1 MNQGG
6 EIVDTDV
13 AAPIE
18 LPALPVARS
27 LRRVGAIA
35 ASMVA
40 AGAVDVVNREFFW
53 TTDRDIDVGQLFLD
67 NAAVMLIMWLVAWS
81 FLTVERHKPFGS
93 TSWRYVWF
101 ALYYGAGMLF
111 MLRLA
116 FAFSN
121 NLYDFVSQTFR
132 NTQFESLTAGL
143 RIIAALASA
152 TLLLLLLT
160 ALPRALARLQLKGR
174 ITGRAADD
182 CLWFAATI
190 WSFGALAAWIIN
202 VSWEPDRFYRP
213 VSDIAA
219 VTGFVFTRVALS
231 RPRPERAPSLVIV
244 LLEGRNSRALRNFIN
259 LFSGRWLLGPVTLM
273 APASN
278 AIDYYGAH
286 ARVAARADC
295 LETLFP
301 KTVGELSH
309 ARKELPRDDDWKGL
323 VARECYPTPSLWTDY
338 FRSLLTPSTWVLLV
352 AESHDLVT
360 IGDASRRLD
369 AIRAS
374 LPISRTFALTGAEV
388 PATLQG
394 LSIVRIAAVGRD
406 SFKRAANV
414 LQQHIGRHEGKSM
427 PQEPDWPAF
436 YLGAPLAWNG
446 LGVCALFALGALLNH
461 GFSHRATTT
470 VIVAVLVAINHCI
483 AAAVAILP
491 KRYLSFARR
500 TFWSGRPKGAY
511 ALSGLAT
518 FLILLALSAMI
529 YPIRVHFGN
538 APMTPFFSQAK
549 WLLLSVTLTV
559 TLASL
564 CDDYVLQPA
573 DPPWLRPLESI
584 ALACVMAIAGW
595 LVINWVMPDIA
606 RVRPNI
612 PVTSWTPVLVSA
624 GIGAL
629 FGYTWPAWYRRNL
642 RARTKHTQ
650 SAEPEE
656 RTKPPLGTP
665 IEPPTVV

>member
-6 EIVDTDV
+6 GTVDTVVD
-13 AAPIE
+13 AHLALHP
-18 LPALPVARS
+18 LPLLRS

-40 AGAVDVVNREFFW
+40 SGAVDFVYREFFW
-53 TTDRDIDVGQLFLD
+53 TSDLSTDVGQLYWI
-67 NAAVMLIMWLVAWS
+67 NVGSMLFTWILAWS
-81 FLTVERHKPFGS
+81 FMTLERRKPFGS
-93 TSWRYVWF
+93 TSMRYVWIAF
-101 ALYYGAGMLF
+101 YYGAGGLF

-116 FAFSN
+116 FAGSN
-121 NLYDFVSQTFR
+121 NLYDVISQTLR
-132 NTQFESLTAGL
+132 DTRFESLTTSL
-143 RIIAALASA
+143 RIIAAIVNA
-152 TLLLLLLT
+152 TVLIVLLV
-160 ALPRALARLQLKGR
+160 ALPRALARLQLDGR

-182 CLWFAATI
+182 CVWFAAII
-190 WSFGALAAWIIN
+190 WTFGALAGLAIN
-202 VSWEPDRFYRP
+202 VIWEPDSFYRP

-244 LLEGRNSRALRNFIN
+244 LLEDRNSRALRNFIN
-259 LFSGRWLLGPVTLM
+259 LFSGRWLLGPITLM

-286 ARVAARADC
+286 ARVAARVNC

-301 KTVGELSH
+301 KTVGDLNY
-309 ARKELPRDDDWKGL
+309 ARKELPRDEEWKG
-323 VARECYPTPSLWTDY
+323 VAVRECYPAPSLWTDY

-374 LPISRTFALTGAEV
+374 LPISRTYALTGEEV

-406 SFKRAANV
+406 SFKRAANR

-461 GFSHRATTT
+461 GFNHRATTT
-470 VIVAVLVAINHCI
+470 MIVAVLVAINHCI

-518 FLILLALSAMI
+518 FIILLALSAMI

-573 DPPWLRPLESI
+573 DPPWLRPLESVS
-584 ALACVMAIAGW
+584 LACVMAIAGW
-595 LVINWVMPDIA
+595 LVINWVMPDIV

-612 PVTSWTPVLVSA
+612 PVRSWTPVLVSA

-642 RARTKHTQ
+642 RARTQKTQ
-650 SAEPEE
+650 TAAPEE
-656 RTKPPLGTP
+656 HTKPSFKTSS
-665 IEPPTVV
+665 EPPTIV